1 MLSVIMISGSMI
13 DDRTVM
19 PKKVRKVER
28 LAVTFSNTVSCSPWQ
43 KKEKKITRLVVVNS
57 VSRTEKQ
64 DSLVC

>member
-13 DDRTVM
+13 DDITVM

-28 LAVTFSNTVSCSPWQ
+28 LAVTFSNTVSCSPLQ
-43 KKEKKITRLVVVNS
+43 KKIIIITRLVVVNS

>member
-13 DDRTVM
+13 DDITVM
-19 PKKVRKVER
+19 PKNVRKVER
-28 LAVTFSNTVSCSPWQ
+28 LAVTLSNTVSCSPLQ
-43 KKEKKITRLVVVNS
+43 KKIIIITRLVVVNS

>member
-19 PKKVRKVER
+19 PKTVRKVER
-28 LAVTFSNTVSCSPWQ
+28 LAVTFSNTVSCSPLQ
-43 KKEKKITRLVVVNS
+43 KKKIITRLVVVNS

>member
-13 DDRTVM
+13 DDITVM
-19 PKKVRKVER
+19 PKNVRKVER
-28 LAVTFSNTVSCSPWQ
+28 LAVTFSNTVSCSPLQ
-43 KKEKKITRLVVVNS
+43 KKKIIITRLVVVNS

>member
-28 LAVTFSNTVSCSPWQ
+28 LAVTFSNTVSCSPLQ
-43 KKEKKITRLVVVNS
+43 KKIIITRLVVVNS